1 MRSTIQ
7 RDGTRRLLVAKGV
20 AIILAFSAAFPSFA
34 HHSFAMFDR
43 EREVVL
49 KGTVKEL
56 QWTNPHVFI
65 QLMVIDS
72 AGKEEEWSIESASP
86 NMLFR
91 QGWNPKVLLPGD
103 RITVTINPL
112 RSGGRGGYFLLAEL
126 PDGKTL
132 GQRSRPPG

>member
-1 MRSTIQ
+1 MRNSSGFSCSLAA
-7 RDGTRRLLVAKGV
+7 RLVAFALASSV
-20 AIILAFSAAFPSFA
+20 AAQSFA

-43 EREVVL
+43 ESEVVL
-49 KGTVKEL
+49 KGTVKDL

-65 QLMVIDS
+65 QLIVVDP

-91 QGWNPKVLLPGD
+91 QGWTPKVLLPGD
-103 RITVTINPL
+103 KITVTINPL
-112 RSGGRGGYFLLAEL
+112 RSGGRGGYFLTAQL
-126 PDGKTL
+126 PDGRIL